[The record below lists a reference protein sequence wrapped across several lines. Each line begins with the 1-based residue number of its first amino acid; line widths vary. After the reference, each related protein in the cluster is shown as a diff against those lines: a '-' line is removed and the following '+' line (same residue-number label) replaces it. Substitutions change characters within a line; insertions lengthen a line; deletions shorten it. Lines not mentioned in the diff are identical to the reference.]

1 MDHQWLFLCL
11 ANRPVTVKCLDA
23 AYSATSSLL
32 FLFSREMYKVLPDV
46 VVLALTI
53 A

>member
-1 MDHQWLFLCL
+1 V
-11 ANRPVTVKCLDA
+11 RCLDA

-32 FLFSREMYKVLPDV
+32 FLFSKEMYRVLPDV
-46 VVLALTI
+46 VILALTI